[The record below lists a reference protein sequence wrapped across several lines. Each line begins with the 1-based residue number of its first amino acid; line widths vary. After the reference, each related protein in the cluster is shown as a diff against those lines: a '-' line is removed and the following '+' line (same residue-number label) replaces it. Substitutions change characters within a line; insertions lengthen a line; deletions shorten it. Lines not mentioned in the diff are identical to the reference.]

1 MPKPNGGE
9 PNTAAS
15 ASEGLIERFGVEA
28 DRTVFG
34 ADQTL
39 SDADQTAADE
49 DATAA
54 ERDQQSS
61 ERDQVLSDRD
71 QASAD
76 RDHASA
82 DGEGDAAGYRESTA
96 ERAQVTHER
105 GTTNMARSLT
115 GLQRD
120 VTSEERDS
128 TADLRDDRAALRD
141 AQAAELEA
149 TIAASDPE
157 LARRFEQLRRQAAAD
172 RAEAAR
178 DRARA
183 ARDRAE
189 SARERARLEA
199 ELVQSHV
206 DDLTGAY
213 RRSMGRI
220 ALSHGIDRAR
230 RGDGRFVAAFID
242 VDGLKHINDR
252 DGHAAGDVALKA
264 VVTALRSRLRSFDP
278 VLRYGGDE
286 FVAGVGGIEIEAAQR
301 RFESIAETLSTE
313 SGIHI
318 SVGIASL
325 AMGET
330 VDELIVRADAA
341 LIRQRR
347 AMRDVLDARDA
358 GAGEGSYA

>member
-1 MPKPNGGE
+1 V
-9 PNTAAS
+9 
-15 ASEGLIERFGVEA
+15 LIQRFGVDVDQSA
-28 DRTVFG
+28 G
-34 ADQTL
+34 SADQTL
-39 SDADQTAADE
+39 ADADQTGADD
-49 DATAA
+49 DASAA
-54 ERDQQSS
+54 ERDQESS
-61 ERDQVLSDRD
+61 ERDQELSDRD

-76 RDHASA
+76 RQHASA
-82 DGEGDAAGYRESTA
+82 DGGGNAAGYHEATA
-96 ERAQVTHER
+96 ERAQVTEER
-105 GTTNMARSLT
+105 GTTNMARTLT

-149 TIAASDPE
+149 AIATSDPE

-230 RGDGRFVAAFID
+230 RGDGRFIAAFID

-252 DGHAAGDVALKA
+252 DGHAAGDLALKA

-286 FVAGVGGIEIEAAQR
+286 FVAGVGGIEIEAAKR
-301 RFESIAETLSTE
+301 RFESIAETLSAE
-313 SGIHI
+313 AGIHI

-347 AMRDVLDARDA
+347 ALRDA
-358 GAGEGSYA
+358 LDSRDPATGESSYA